1 MCSCH
6 VYALKLETAFRR
18 GDCRPFSA
26 DEFEADFQGTLAL
39 GLSRLSAEN
48 LIEKSEINA
57 WMEEYAFCGKKLR
70 EIVTDDEN
78 REVLEKLIRRL
89 NILRH
94 HRTIWRHV
102 LRCLFRQSTT
112 SFVRRYL
119 KKPLCLGK
127 KGVLPMSVAR

>member
-1 MCSCH
+1 MPRLRTQIGNCIQKRHC
-6 VYALKLETAFRR
+6 
-18 GDCRPFSA
+18 CPFSA

-48 LIEKSEINA
+48 LIEKTEINA

-78 REVLEKLIRRL
+78 REVLEELIRRL

-94 HRTIWRHV
+94 HRTIRRHV
-102 LRCLFRQSTT
+102 LQCLFR
-112 SFVRRYL
+112 YL
-119 KKPLCLGK
+119 RHAN
-127 KGVLPMSVAR
+127 SSIYIQ

>member
-6 VYALKLETAFRR
+6 VYALKLETEFRK
-18 GDCRPFSA
+18 GTCCPFSA
-26 DEFEADFQGTLAL
+26 DEFEADFQGTLAF

-78 REVLEKLIRRL
+78 REVLEELIRRL
-89 NILRH
+89 NILRN
-94 HRTIWRHV
+94 
-102 LRCLFRQSTT
+102 
-112 SFVRRYL
+112 RY
-119 KKPLCLGK
+119 
-127 KGVLPMSVAR
+127 VQESISE

>member
-1 MCSCH
+1 MLMLRLRTQIGNCIQKRHC
-6 VYALKLETAFRR
+6 
-18 GDCRPFSA
+18 CPFIA

-94 HRTIWRHV
+94 HRTIRRHV
-102 LRCLFRQSTT
+102 LQCFFRHLRHANSSIYIQ
-112 SFVRRYL
+112 
-119 KKPLCLGK
+119 
-127 KGVLPMSVAR
+127 

>member
-18 GDCRPFSA
+18 GDCRPFIA
-26 DEFEADFQGTLAL
+26 DEFEVEFQGTLAL

-57 WMEEYAFCGKKLR
+57 WTEEYVFGGKKLR

-78 REVLEKLIRRL
+78 GQKTSVFSSLPPSGEVVNLE
-89 NILRH
+89 
-94 HRTIWRHV
+94 
-102 LRCLFRQSTT
+102 FRGSTKNAPPPT
-112 SFVRRYL
+112 
-119 KKPLCLGK
+119 KAEGQGK
-127 KGVLPMSVAR
+127 AD